1 MVLRRGFKSEAERLV
16 EGVRADLGLS
26 RLEPMDLC
34 ALADMLG
41 IEIIAGDDLIP
52 QARFAELDQIQADC
66 FSACTFR
73 PSPGRVVVVFNP
85 LSAST
90 RRKSDIAH
98 EIAHILLNH
107 DLSRIEKLGGIT
119 FLSCDPVQEEE
130 AGWLSGSL
138 LLPRDLLT
146 VEVQDNCGEKEIAEK
161 HGVSVQMARY
171 RLNATGVLRQNAARL
186 KKKGASGNRKA

>member
-1 MVLRRGFKSEAERLV
+1 MQGI
-16 EGVRADLGLS
+16 RADLGLS
-26 RLEPMDLC
+26 RADPVDLD
-34 ALADMLG
+34 ALAESLG
-41 IEIIAGDDLIP
+41 VEILAGDDLIP
-52 QARFAELDQIQADC
+52 RSRFAELDEIQPDC

-73 PSPGRVVVVFNP
+73 PSPDRVVVVFNP
-85 LSAST
+85 LSAMT
-90 RRKSDIAH
+90 RRKSDLAH
-98 EIAHILLNH
+98 ELAHILLNH

-119 FLSCDPVQEEE
+119 FFSCDPIQEEE

-146 VEVQDNCGEKEIAEK
+146 LEVRRDLAADEIAEK

-186 KKKGASGNRKA
+186 KKMGAGDKRRT

>member
-1 MVLRRGFKSEAERLV
+1 MQ
-16 EGVRADLGLS
+16 GVRADLSLS
-26 RLEPMDLC
+26 RTDPVPLDE
-34 ALADMLG
+34 LAKSLG
-41 IEIIAGDDLIP
+41 VEIIAGDELVP
-52 QARFAELDQIQADC
+52 RSRFVELDQIQADC
-66 FSACTFR
+66 FFACTLR
-73 PSPGRVVVVFNP
+73 PSPGRVVVVFSP
-85 LSAST
+85 TSEFT

-98 EIAHILLNH
+98 ELAHILLNH

-146 VEVQDNCGEKEIAEK
+146 IEVRNELDAEKIAEK

-171 RLNATGVLRQNAARL
+171 RLNATGVFRQNAARL
-186 KKKGASGNRKA
+186 KKKGSAR

>member
-16 EGVRADLGLS
+16 QDVRTDLGLS
-26 RLEPMDLC
+26 RLELTDLDG
-34 ALADMLG
+34 LAELIG
-41 IEIIAGDDLIP
+41 VEVIAGDALIP
-52 QARFAELDQIQADC
+52 LSRFDALDEIQADS

-85 LSAST
+85 LSATT

-98 EIAHILLNH
+98 ELAHVLLNH

-119 FLSCDPVQEEE
+119 FLSCDPIQEEE
-130 AGWLSGSL
+130 AAWLSGSL
-138 LLPRDLLT
+138 LLPRDLLS
-146 VEVQDNCGEKEIAEK
+146 VEVRNELDAEQIAQK

-186 KKKGASGNRKA
+186 KKGRSAR